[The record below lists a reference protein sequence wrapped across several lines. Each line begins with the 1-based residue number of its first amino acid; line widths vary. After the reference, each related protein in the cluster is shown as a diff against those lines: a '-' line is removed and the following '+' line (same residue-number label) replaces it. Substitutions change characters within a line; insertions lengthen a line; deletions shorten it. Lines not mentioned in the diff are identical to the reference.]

1 MELIDVFIDQLSKFL
16 HVLALAEAK
25 DRIHNLKGNE
35 KWGEK
40 GECKI
45 GLNRR
50 GSFLKDAMSNKLS
63 QPAQDI
69 DEAHETELGH
79 SKI

>member
-1 MELIDVFIDQLSKFL
+1 MELVDVFIDQLSKFL

-25 DRIHNLKGNE
+25 DWVHNFKGNE
-35 KWGEK
+35 EWGEQ

-45 GLNRR
+45 SLNRR
-50 GSFLKDAMSNKLS
+50 SSFLKDAMPDKLS

-69 DEAHETELGH
+69 D
-79 SKI
+79 